1 MFTRLKLGPGV
12 KIKLIYKKSKDS
24 WEGGIISLHYSL
36 CPDILVVVAL
46 NEVHQTLFE
55 PGRHCVRM
63 HGLHC
68 EPGRLNAVPK
78 RQTLRDGGSSHY
90 RPSVCLC

>member
-1 MFTRLKLGPGV
+1 M
-12 KIKLIYKKSKDS
+12 
-24 WEGGIISLHYSL
+24 YSL
-36 CPDILVVVAL
+36 CPVFFVVVAL

-63 HGLHC
+63 HGLPC

-78 RQTLRDGGSSHY
+78 RQTLRDGGSILQLNI
-90 RPSVCLC
+90 RSVVVELDES